1 MLKECIFTLMLY
13 TEKSSLV
20 IGYCAG
26 GSMKMVC
33 DVTIR
38 VLCLPLVSKVFVVG
52 VQEAYLVV
60 YKRCKVIRQ
69 IIIYRR

>member
-1 MLKECIFTLMLY
+1 M
-13 TEKSSLV
+13 V

-26 GSMKMVC
+26 GSMNMVC
-33 DVTIR
+33 DLTIR
-38 VLCLPLVSKVFVVG
+38 VLCLPLVSKVFLVG